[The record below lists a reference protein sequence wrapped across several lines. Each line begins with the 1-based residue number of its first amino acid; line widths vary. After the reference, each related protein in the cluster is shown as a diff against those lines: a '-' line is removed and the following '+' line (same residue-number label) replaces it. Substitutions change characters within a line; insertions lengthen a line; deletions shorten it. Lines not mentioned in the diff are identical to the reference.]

1 MAEAQGLLTLAV
13 IICVVALLGVVMVKA
28 DTSSSFTLRRSI
40 GPALR
45 SRGAAM
51 AMIFGALSLL
61 LLGVAHY
68 GLVNSLPPEQHVEKS
83 HDGNRMKVTEDANGC
98 VDTKTLGRS
107 NGVYMS
113 VKSCKDPDMQQR
125 LNEGKKP
132 Q

>member
-13 IICVVALLGVVMVKA
+13 IICIVALLAVVLVKG
-28 DTSSSFTLRRSI
+28 DTTSSFTLRRSI

-45 SRGAAM
+45 SRGAAA

-98 VDTKTLGRS
+98 VDTRTLGRS

-113 VKSCKDPDMQQR
+113 VKSCKDPEMQQR
-125 LNEGKKP
+125 LNQPKP
-132 Q
+132 PK